1 MSPTRELADI
11 IREQVEIEKESVRRL
26 SETEKKVGSGAARL
40 LLCEMRMDSQKHA
53 NVLEAMLDV
62 LKSPPLGSSWERA
75 LHSFVDP
82 AIVRKEIEN
91 HKALEKSMLGLI
103 QEEIAKTNDEV
114 IITLLN
120 HLGEDEKRHHEILD
134 AIVQNCYRMIR

>member
-1 MSPTRELADI
+1 M
-11 IREQVEIEKESVRRL
+11 EQVEIEKESVRRL

-53 NVLEAMLDV
+53 DVLEAMLEV
-62 LKSPPLGSSWERA
+62 LKSPQPSGPPWERA

-91 HKALEKSMLGLI
+91 HIALEKSMSTHI
-103 QEEIAKTNDEV
+103 KEERAKTNDEV
-114 IITLLN
+114 IKTLLA
-120 HLGEDEKRHHEILD
+120 HLEEDEKNHRAILD
-134 AIVQNCYRMIR
+134 TIVQNSYKMIR

>member
-1 MSPTRELADI
+1 MSSTRELADV

-26 SETEKKVGSGAARL
+26 TETEKKVGSGAARL

-62 LKSPPLGSSWERA
+62 LKSPSSGSSWERA

-103 QEEIAKTNDEV
+103 QEETAKTNDEV
-114 IITLLN
+114 ITTLLN

-134 AIVQNCYRMIR
+134 TIVQNCHRMIR